1 VHDPKGAETAVAPG
15 SADLRDGQVARID
28 VYEETSD
35 THKEAFVR
43 EEVRVNKVIEQE
55 TVQA

>member
-1 VHDPKGAETAVAPG
+1 MRPVAPG

-28 VYEETSD
+28 VHEETPD